1 MKTIAKILC
10 ALDLSDQSQTVAEHA
25 TLLAQQFNAPILAV
39 YVTPV
44 LSHFLGLNVSA
55 GTLDK
60 LSTELRSGGSQELKE
75 FIASHFE
82 GVEVEPM
89 LLTGYPAEEI
99 VKLASSAGADLIVM
113 GTHGHQG
120 LNRIIFGSVA
130 EGVVKNSPVPVITIR
145 PDAATAS

>member
-1 MKTIAKILC
+1 MKSIRKILC
-10 ALDLSDQSQTVAEHA
+10 ALDLSDQSNTVANHA
-25 TLLAQQFNAPILAV
+25 TLLAKQFNASILAV

-44 LSHFLGLNVSA
+44 LSQFLGLNVSA

-60 LSTELRSGGSQELKE
+60 LSSEIRTGGTHEMEE

-82 GVEVEPM
+82 GVEVQPT
-89 LLTGYPAEEI
+89 LLTGYPTEEI
-99 VKLASSAGADLIVM
+99 VAFAKKSGVDLIVM

-145 PDAATAS
+145 PGNE